1 MNDLNRKLE
10 EVYGVGKEFT
20 TVADLWG
27 VSLSTF
33 IDQDGG
39 DQVAIQCID
48 TAAAGRSS
56 ACAGVIFR
64 ADESRTS
71 LLVGWI
77 MGYQGREG

>member
-27 VSLSTF
+27 VSLTF
-33 IDQDGG
+33 LVDQNGA

-48 TAAAGRSS
+48 TATAGRSF
-56 ACAGVIFR
+56 ACAGCDF
-64 ADESRTS
+64 S
-71 LLVGWI
+71 LLMNLERVCGWA
-77 MGYQGREG
+77 G

>member
-27 VSLSTF
+27 VSLTTLVN
-33 IDQDGG
+33 QKGA

-56 ACAGVIFR
+56 ACAGC
-64 ADESRTS
+64 DSS
-71 LLVGWI
+71 C
-77 MGYQGREG
+77 